1 MVTKYSP
8 IPGNLHFDSTLGAQ
22 FVGAIVSTFLTGIG
36 TLQTFNYFLTIPNN
50 DGMIFHTVVGFMWGI
65 DIVLFAF
72 AVIMVYTVVI
82 TNFAN
87 PFAAVQISWAES
99 VSLSYNPLRLIG
111 SHMLTIW
118 RCRSLMQAFLATSSA
133 LNFLIRCMFIFR
145 VWKLSGRKLY
155 LMIILGF
162 LNCLILSVGSV
173 MAEEFVRIGNF
184 DGLSSKKWLI
194 VCVFTTIAFTDT
206 LIAGILWYYL
216 WGMKSNGTNRTKSQ
230 INTLIRYS
238 LETGVVTSLVAI
250 AIIITYLTMPNNLIF
265 VAIYLFLP
273 KLYYNAFMANLN
285 SRGNLR
291 NRKSND
297 GTGWVSVRL
306 NTIQAPAIQQNR
318 NPSSNVS
325 SESARSDSEVGV
337 ALV

>member
-8 IPGNLHFDSTLGAQ
+8 IPCNLHFDSTLGAQ

-65 DIVLFAF
+65 DMVLFAF

-99 VSLSYNPLRLIG
+99 
-111 SHMLTIW
+111 
-118 RCRSLMQAFLATSSA
+118 AFLATSSA

-238 LETGVVTSLVAI
+238 LETGAVTSLVAI